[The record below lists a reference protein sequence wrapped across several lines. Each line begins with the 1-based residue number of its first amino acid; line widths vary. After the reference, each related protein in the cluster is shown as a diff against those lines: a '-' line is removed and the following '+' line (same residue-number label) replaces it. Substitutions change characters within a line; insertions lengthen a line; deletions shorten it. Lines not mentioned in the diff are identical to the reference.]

1 MYRAQSSKA
10 VYIMAMQD
18 ALVTK
23 LYEYLQRKTCLC
35 HMAGTSKLRDLSS
48 FKSWLRGEDGT
59 ENARALRGVEDQRG
73 LDDVSIQKSTART
86 QDDTGYLEHHGTDRV
101 SLQPLET
108 CTSSPGD
115 PLNVGFADQS
125 CEEICESDQTRHK
138 LAETTNAV
146 LDDSLQRDVDD
157 SDSCFRPGDKSCP
170 HQRRLPADSGKLLRA
185 DDTAQVQVGTLQRME
200 HGQLERS
207 SVPDQGFCWKI
218 RTCPF
223 TLRQVQEESS
233 VTSTNRSFVAKS
245 RDRKLLCLT
254 VGKELFEAVHC
265 LQLLSL
271 QLEMVN
277 RGSLLEELGVLMSSE
292 DRLSAFMACK
302 MAKAVLA
309 SSAVD
314 KETAVSFL
322 RHHLLCSLSAIRTV
336 LQPTRHFDQNR
347 RPLSPSGQLSQTE
360 RQRGQVHRGHTSP
373 MEVVRGKIDLGQ
385 TDMHKVSQNDS
396 GQICV
401 GQVGSDQTTSGQA
414 CMVQRCTGLVN
425 SGLTNSGQDI
435 GGQVDKGENHTQMI
449 HSLGNPNRSKHH
461 PDLSEVNSG
470 QVNHA
475 IFTFDLCRLLLT
487 KICYDENKEPNT
499 QHPGPERNHT
509 SCKGVF
515 QKLADQ
521 AVRLQDFQTAV
532 ERTLRGDLPAIFQEV
547 ASLPPAGEDKTARV
561 NWDGKDVSLVLVSLL
576 DLTRALVRHR
586 GGAAEQHC
594 AREFAAKL
602 ASPLTHLLEGYCED
616 LVVLKRILD
625 IFSWLMDHSAT
636 SALHSGQSHSSG
648 HLPATVDY
656 DLVTAATAFLKTI
669 EKGNFLERFPY
680 RSGPVGFGGRDFHPG
695 GCDEDD
701 SSGDHALLRKLC
713 RAILC
718 AVKTLVTSENSGKN
732 SNKTDVGRCLQ
743 VVSDFVCRQLNLAA
757 SADVPM
763 WLFELFADQDDG
775 LVWAMQCCLDLYKA
789 FKSVQPP
796 GCPWTNQLNPH
807 RIFGR
812 FLDTV
817 AYDPSVLLDLLI
829 SSETQF
835 LKYLV
840 SYLHTILGDWN
851 LFRLSHQEA
860 SSKDSNSHLK
870 RTSDMTSKTFSDDE
884 EPHLAC
890 DVQCQE
896 EAAVPEFCQRNKRR
910 KTDTRGGAD
919 QRIAS
924 PTDALNRSP
933 SIQTSTPACTS
944 PKDTKKSSPTPS
956 DMPGISSVSPAVQTP
971 QTLSRQTD
979 AVSQSLDD
987 VMTTLIRLRFSI
999 ERISGSN
1006 LFPYPVAPLLRL
1018 LERVEDMYE
1027 GEE

>member
-1 MYRAQSSKA
+1 MVHNVSAGRSKA

-360 RQRGQVHRGHTSP
+360 RQRGQ
-373 MEVVRGKIDLGQ
+373 
-385 TDMHKVSQNDS
+385 
-396 GQICV
+396 
-401 GQVGSDQTTSGQA
+401 
-414 CMVQRCTGLVN
+414 
-425 SGLTNSGQDI
+425 
-435 GGQVDKGENHTQMI
+435 
-449 HSLGNPNRSKHH
+449 
-461 PDLSEVNSG
+461 
-470 QVNHA
+470 
-475 IFTFDLCRLLLT
+475 
-487 KICYDENKEPNT
+487 ICYDENKEPNT